1 MKSVTLHVEGMS
13 CNHCVNTIQ
22 NTLKSL
28 NVLGK
33 VDLENKTVQVDFD
46 ENELNL
52 ELIRQAIATK
62 GYVVC

>member
-13 CNHCVNTIQ
+13 CNHCVKTIQ

-28 NVLGK
+28 NILGK

-46 ENELNL
+46 ENELNP

-62 GYVVC
+62 GYAVR